1 MASGKG
7 NSSAPFKKGAPGKS
21 TTSVGATKGGKA
33 QPKPNAKAGTKT
45 NTVGA
50 KRSSGRKGY

>member
-1 MASGKG
+1 MMKG

-50 KRSSGRKGY
+50 KRSSGRKGH